1 MEINV
6 RDDRRIVEIWLTN
19 EEQQDRAFRENLKPL
34 YQQYKAKKY
43 TVAVFLSGSREL
55 AEETGALLCYNKKRS
70 AELEVKR
77 ERKRRKSA
85 AR

>member
-19 EEQQDRAFRENLKPL
+19 EEQQDRAFRESLKPL
-34 YQQYKAKKY
+34 YQQYKGKKY

-55 AEETGALLCYNKKRS
+55 TEETGALLCHNKRRS
-70 AELEVKR
+70 AELKVKR
-77 ERKRRKSA
+77 ERKRRRSM